1 METTN
6 NNYYINQLQSLK
18 SYEEYSKEYLDKSLN
33 ALANMGQRFGIEANG
48 LRYYKIRLKDILE
61 YNNEVV
67 DDSNKFASISLLD
80 NNNGIKITY
89 GEKSQQYIFTNNIS
103 FESKDLS
110 ENIINYFS
118 YIDDIHDDSFI
129 LCDNNI
135 LTIFIKGHLKQNELD
150 NDAEILYVQYDTRN
164 NVIKHLFMTK
174 YYGVLDNYDDWYIVY
189 KIDYDGINSDKTHK
203 YKNEIFIYRLFA
215 IKEIIKN
222 IIESD
227 QIIIDNNIMNIDNYL
242 QMFYNFNSQISIKNL
257 PFTFFRES
265 FSNFD
270 NFKILDISNNYDSIS
285 FLNYVLTYDELN
297 YNEKNIIKFSDIEMI
312 YDGEFLYSDKNEV
325 NSKLLAYIDKF
336 ELNNYL
342 NSLKVISNQI
352 YEEILVRYNSII
364 FGKTSNIFIYAIY
377 KLYENI
383 SKRLNQQGNILYI
396 PFEYNFYSIVNNEN
410 IFQIYHINDIYV
422 SFINTFNKLLPDNKI
437 YLYNKSNILHT
448 SIYNINVDYNI
459 KYDNIINS
467 INVDKYYTLPYIN
480 KLNNWV
486 IDDIDTIYQS
496 LENKYNGIKQIFIYC
511 EKHENNIETKI
522 LNISDNS
529 IISNF
534 TFENKL
540 FLINNEYF
548 SKFINI
554 DVYCETKI
562 PQVNDSNRSFFENTL
577 IININSKNNISNS
590 NYINDY
596 GLDYIYSMWKF
607 NGKEFEIITL
617 GDNNFAFDPY
627 NNLEIQQ
634 YKNNLYKHINIL
646 LAPQTKTIDSLS
658 NSNFVD
664 NYYITTR
671 NKKAQ
676 EYHSNYNNNYNLIT
690 EYVDNIKLNGENP
703 NYPSVKFI
711 ENIKNI
717 KLTSTI
723 YPQYITTIENI
734 NVTNIEEKLLQ
745 YTKDSYKTYINI
757 VLDDNDSTITYEI
770 TNKKNLIK
778 VYNTIQTY
786 IENTNSIEIGII
798 KINQNYNENVF
809 NDNIPTIDNKEIFIR
824 NNNILNRTNILS
836 PYSKDDQTIICNGY
850 FGSSISDEEKNT
862 LHISTSETNIN
873 IGFDTLL
880 NSSQF
885 NKFTKYDTLSIDGFN
900 NIELNANDVINIY
913 SPIVSI
919 SDSTYSYSLIPR
931 GYMNKDIYFFVQRQV
946 DTFGITL
953 SSLNNNIEQLFIPMF
968 MIYHENSNKTKYQY
982 LYNTINLNLLVQRIF
997 KKDINDYEI
1006 KLKSSQKMIIVDA
1019 SNKLK
1024 CLCINDNFL
1033 SLSPKNSITDYNDI
1047 ISKYNNNKNN
1057 NETYS
1062 QYIYNYKLNLSLDD
1076 VNKFIY
1082 INFDNYASDII
1093 NTNNTISSIKNSN
1106 NNNIDPNVEYFLEDI
1121 FDKSILIAT
1130 NLQQTTN
1137 ISN

>member
-1 METTN
+1 
-6 NNYYINQLQSLK
+6 
-18 SYEEYSKEYLDKSLN
+18 
-33 ALANMGQRFGIEANG
+33 
-48 LRYYKIRLKDILE
+48 
-61 YNNEVV
+61 
-67 DDSNKFASISLLD
+67 
-80 NNNGIKITY
+80 
-89 GEKSQQYIFTNNIS
+89 
-103 FESKDLS
+103 
-110 ENIINYFS
+110 
-118 YIDDIHDDSFI
+118 
-129 LCDNNI
+129 
-135 LTIFIKGHLKQNELD
+135 
-150 NDAEILYVQYDTRN
+150 
-164 NVIKHLFMTK
+164 
-174 YYGVLDNYDDWYIVY
+174 
-189 KIDYDGINSDKTHK
+189 
-203 YKNEIFIYRLFA
+203 
-215 IKEIIKN
+215 
-222 IIESD
+222 
-227 QIIIDNNIMNIDNYL
+227 
-242 QMFYNFNSQISIKNL
+242 
-257 PFTFFRES
+257 
-265 FSNFD
+265 
-270 NFKILDISNNYDSIS
+270 
-285 FLNYVLTYDELN
+285 
-297 YNEKNIIKFSDIEMI
+297 
-312 YDGEFLYSDKNEV
+312 
-325 NSKLLAYIDKF
+325 
-336 ELNNYL
+336 
-342 NSLKVISNQI
+342 
-352 YEEILVRYNSII
+352 
-364 FGKTSNIFIYAIY
+364 
-377 KLYENI
+377 
-383 SKRLNQQGNILYI
+383 
-396 PFEYNFYSIVNNEN
+396 
-410 IFQIYHINDIYV
+410 
-422 SFINTFNKLLPDNKI
+422 
-437 YLYNKSNILHT
+437 
-448 SIYNINVDYNI
+448 
-459 KYDNIINS
+459 
-467 INVDKYYTLPYIN
+467 
-480 KLNNWV
+480 
-486 IDDIDTIYQS
+486 
-496 LENKYNGIKQIFIYC
+496 
-511 EKHENNIETKI
+511 
-522 LNISDNS
+522 
-529 IISNF
+529 
-534 TFENKL
+534 
-540 FLINNEYF
+540 
-548 SKFINI
+548 
-554 DVYCETKI
+554 
-562 PQVNDSNRSFFENTL
+562 
-577 IININSKNNISNS
+577 
-590 NYINDY
+590 
-596 GLDYIYSMWKF
+596 MWKF

-690 EYVDNIKLNGENP
+690 EYVDNIKLNGDNP

-786 IENTNSIEIGII
+786 IENSNSIEIGII

-850 FGSSISDEEKNT
+850 LGSSISDEEKNT

-919 SDSTYSYSLIPR
+919 SDSTYSYSLIPS
-931 GYMNKDIYFFVQRQV
+931 GYMNKDIYFFIQRQQGN
-946 DTFGITL
+946 TFGITL

-1033 SLSPKNSITDYNDI
+1033 SLSPKNSITDYNPI

-1057 NETYS
+1057 DETYS

-1106 NNNIDPNVEYFLEDI
+1106 NNNIDQNVGYFLESI
-1121 FDKSILIAT
+1121 FDESILIAT